1 MINQTV
7 KKMSLTGL
15 ILMIFTSVFGFANG
29 PSAFYLMGY
38 SAAPFYILSALFF
51 FIPFALM
58 MAEMGSAY
66 RKEEGGIYSW
76 MNNSVGPRFAFM
88 GTFMWFSSYV
98 IWMVSTAA
106 KVWVP
111 FSTFLFGSDQTQ
123 TWSFAGLTSTQAV
136 GLLAVC
142 WMLLVTF
149 VAAKGI
155 NKIAKVT
162 AVGGIAVMCLNLVLL
177 VVSMAILAL
186 NGGHF
191 EQPINFVVSPNPG
204 YQSGLAMLSFVVFA
218 IFAYGGIEA
227 VGGLVDKTENPEKN
241 FAKGIVFAAIVISI
255 GYALAIFLWGVSANW
270 QQVLSN
276 RTTNLGNIT
285 YVLMHSLGETFG
297 HALNLSPDATASLGM
312 WFARITGLSMFL
324 AYTGAF
330 FTLIYSP
337 LKAIVQGTPKAL
349 WPAPLTRLNNNGM
362 PETAMWSQCL
372 LVSLFILLV
381 SFGGDTAS
389 AFYNKLTLMANV
401 SMTLPYLFLAL
412 AFPFFK
418 AKSGLERPFVIFK
431 TRVSTLLATT
441 VVVLIVSFA
450 NIFTVIQPVIEAND
464 WSSALWM
471 VGGPVFFSLLAM
483 GIYENY
489 RRRVEKLPELA
500 VE

>member
-1 MINQTV
+1 MTHTI
-7 KKMSLTGL
+7 KKMSLIGL
-15 ILMIFTSVFGFANG
+15 ILMIFTSVFGFANS

-38 SAAPFYILSALFF
+38 SAIPWYIFSALLF

-76 MNNSVGPRFAFM
+76 MNNSVGPRYAFI

-106 KVWVP
+106 KIWVP
-111 FSTFLFGSDQTQ
+111 FSTFVFGADMTQ
-123 TWSFAGLTSTQAV
+123 HWRIAGLEPTQVV
-136 GLLAVC
+136 GLLAFG
-142 WMLLVTF
+142 WMILVTC
-149 VAAKGI
+149 VAARGI
-155 NKIAKVT
+155 NKIARIT

-177 VVSMAILAL
+177 LVSVAILLL

-191 EQPINFVVSPNPG
+191 AQEINFTSSPNPG
-204 YQSGLAMLSFVVFA
+204 YHSGLAMLSFVVFA

-227 VGGLVDKTENPEKN
+227 VGGLVDKTEKPEKN

-255 GYALAIFLWGVSANW
+255 GYSLAIFLWGVSTNW
-270 QQVLSN
+270 QQILSN
-276 RTTNLGNIT
+276 SAVNLGNIT
-285 YVLMHSLGETFG
+285 YILMSSLGTTLG
-297 HALNLSPDATASLGM
+297 NALNLSPDAAMTVGV

-330 FTLIYSP
+330 FTLSYSP
-337 LKAIVQGTPKAL
+337 LKAIIQGTPKAL
-349 WPAPLTRLNNNGM
+349 WPAPMTTLNANGM
-362 PETAMWSQCL
+362 PATAMWLQCV

-418 AKSGLERPFVIFK
+418 ARQDLERPFVLFK
-431 TRVSTLLATT
+431 TKASTLVATG
-441 VVVLIVSFA
+441 VVVLVVTFA
-450 NIFTVIQPVIEAND
+450 NVFTIIQPVIEAGD
-464 WSSALWM
+464 WDSALWM
-471 VGGPVFFSLLAM
+471 IGGPIFFSLLAM
-483 GIYENY
+483 AIYQNY
-489 RRRVEKLPELA
+489 SSRMSADPEWA
-500 VE
+500 AE

>member
-1 MINQTV
+1 MPQQI
-7 KKMSLTGL
+7 KKMSLIGL
-15 ILMIFTSVFGFANG
+15 ILMIFTSVFGFANS

-38 SAAPFYILSALFF
+38 SAMPFYLFSALFF

-76 MNNSVGPRFAFM
+76 MNRSVGPRFAFI

-98 IWMVSTAA
+98 VWMVSTAA
-106 KVWVP
+106 KIWVP
-111 FSTFLFGSDQTQ
+111 FSTFLFGADKTQ
-123 TWSFAGLTSTQAV
+123 SWAFAGLTSTQTV
-136 GLLAVC
+136 GVLAAC
-142 WMLLVTF
+142 WMVLVTL

-155 NKIAKVT
+155 NKIAKIT

-177 VVSMAILAL
+177 LVNGAILLL

-191 EQPINFVVSPNPG
+191 AQPLDFTASPNPG

-227 VGGLVDKTENPEKN
+227 VGGLVDKTEKPEKN
-241 FAKGIVFAAIVISI
+241 FAKGIIIAALVISI
-255 GYALAIFLWGVSANW
+255 GYSLAIVLWGVSANW

-276 RTTNLGNIT
+276 HSTNLGNIT
-285 YVLMHSLGETFG
+285 YVLMTSLGATLG
-297 HALNLSPDATASLGM
+297 QALHLSPQAAALTGV

-330 FTLIYSP
+330 FTLSYSP
-337 LKAIVQGTPKAL
+337 LKAIIQGTPKAL
-349 WPAPLTRLNNNGM
+349 WPTMMTKVNANGM
-362 PETAMWSQCL
+362 PANAMWLQCL

-401 SMTLPYLFLAL
+401 SMTLPYLFLAI

-418 AKSGLERPFVIFK
+418 AKAELDRPFVMFK
-431 TRVSTLLATT
+431 SRISTLLATT
-441 VVVLIVSFA
+441 IVVLVVAFA
-450 NIFTVIQPVIEAND
+450 NIFTVIQPVMDSGD
-464 WSSALWM
+464 WNSTLWM
-471 VGGPVFFSLLAM
+471 VGGPIFFSLLAL

-489 RRRVEKLPELA
+489 RQRTAVQVALA
-500 VE
+500 EG

>member
-1 MINQTV
+1 MPQQI
-7 KKMSLTGL
+7 KKMSLIGL
-15 ILMIFTSVFGFANG
+15 ILMIFTSVFGFANT

-38 SAAPFYILSALFF
+38 SAMPFYLFSALFF

-76 MNNSVGPRFAFM
+76 MNRSVGPRFAFI

-98 IWMVSTAA
+98 VWMVSTAA
-106 KVWVP
+106 KIWVP
-111 FSTFLFGSDQTQ
+111 FSTFLFGADKTQ
-123 TWSFAGLTSTQAV
+123 SWAFAGLTSTQTV
-136 GLLAVC
+136 GVLAAC
-142 WMLLVTF
+142 WMVLVTL

-155 NKIAKVT
+155 NKIAKIT

-177 VVSMAILAL
+177 LVSGAILLL

-191 EQPINFVVSPNPG
+191 AQPLDFTASPNPG

-227 VGGLVDKTENPEKN
+227 VGGLVDKTEKPEKN
-241 FAKGIVFAAIVISI
+241 FAKGIIIAALVISI
-255 GYALAIFLWGVSANW
+255 GYSLAIVLWGVSANW

-276 RTTNLGNIT
+276 HSTNLGNIT
-285 YVLMHSLGETFG
+285 YVLMTSLGATLG
-297 HALNLSPDATASLGM
+297 QALHLSPQAAALTGV

-330 FTLIYSP
+330 FTLSYSP
-337 LKAIVQGTPKAL
+337 LKAIIQGTPKAL
-349 WPAPLTRLNNNGM
+349 WPMMMTKVNANGM
-362 PETAMWSQCL
+362 PANAMWLQCL

-401 SMTLPYLFLAL
+401 SMTLPYLFLAI

-418 AKSGLERPFVIFK
+418 AKADLDRPFVMFK
-431 TRVSTLLATT
+431 SRISTLLATT
-441 VVVLIVSFA
+441 IVVLVVAFA
-450 NIFTVIQPVIEAND
+450 NIFTVIQPVMDSGD
-464 WSSALWM
+464 WNSTLWM
-471 VGGPVFFSLLAM
+471 VGGPIFFSLLAL

-489 RRRVEKLPELA
+489 RQRTA
-500 VE
+500 VEVALAEG

>member
-1 MINQTV
+1 MPQQI
-7 KKMSLTGL
+7 KKMSLIGL
-15 ILMIFTSVFGFANG
+15 ILMIFTSVFGFANS

-38 SAAPFYILSALFF
+38 SAMLFYLFSALFF

-76 MNNSVGPRFAFM
+76 MNRSVGPRFAFI

-98 IWMVSTAA
+98 VWMVSTAA
-106 KVWVP
+106 KIWVP
-111 FSTFLFGSDQTQ
+111 FSTFLFGADKTQ
-123 TWSFAGLTSTQAV
+123 SWAFAGLTSTQTV
-136 GLLAVC
+136 GVLAAC
-142 WMLLVTF
+142 WMVLVTL

-155 NKIAKVT
+155 NKIAKIT

-177 VVSMAILAL
+177 LVSGAILLL

-191 EQPINFVVSPNPG
+191 AQPLDFTASPNPG

-227 VGGLVDKTENPEKN
+227 VGGLVDKTVKPEKN
-241 FAKGIVFAAIVISI
+241 FAKGIIIAALVISI
-255 GYALAIFLWGVSANW
+255 GYSLAIVLWGVSANW

-276 RTTNLGNIT
+276 HSTNLGNIT
-285 YVLMHSLGETFG
+285 YVLMTSLGATLG
-297 HALNLSPDATASLGM
+297 QALHLSPQAAALTGV

-330 FTLIYSP
+330 FTLSYSP
-337 LKAIVQGTPKAL
+337 LKAIIQGTPKAL
-349 WPAPLTRLNNNGM
+349 WPTMMTKVNANGM
-362 PETAMWSQCL
+362 PANAMWLQCL

-401 SMTLPYLFLAL
+401 SMTLPYLFLAI

-418 AKSGLERPFVIFK
+418 AKADLDRPFVMFK
-431 TRVSTLLATT
+431 SRISTLLATT
-441 VVVLIVSFA
+441 IVVLVVAFA
-450 NIFTVIQPVIEAND
+450 NIFTVIQPVMDSGD
-464 WSSALWM
+464 WNSTLWM
-471 VGGPVFFSLLAM
+471 VGGPIFFSLLAL

-489 RRRVEKLPELA
+489 RQRTAVQVALA
-500 VE
+500 EG

>member
-1 MINQTV
+1 MPQQI
-7 KKMSLTGL
+7 KKMSLIGL
-15 ILMIFTSVFGFANG
+15 ILMIFTSVFGFANS

-38 SAAPFYILSALFF
+38 SAMPFYLFSALFF

-76 MNNSVGPRFAFM
+76 MNRSVGPRFAFI

-98 IWMVSTAA
+98 VWMVSTAA
-106 KVWVP
+106 KIWVP
-111 FSTFLFGSDQTQ
+111 FSTFLFGADKTQ
-123 TWSFAGLTSTQAV
+123 SWAFAGLTSTQTV
-136 GLLAVC
+136 GVLAAC
-142 WMLLVTF
+142 WMVLVTL

-155 NKIAKVT
+155 NKIAKIT

-177 VVSMAILAL
+177 LVSGAILLL

-191 EQPINFVVSPNPG
+191 AQPLDFTASPSPG

-227 VGGLVDKTENPEKN
+227 VGGLVDKTEKPEKN
-241 FAKGIVFAAIVISI
+241 FAKGIIIAALVISI
-255 GYALAIFLWGVSANW
+255 GYSLAIVLWGVSANW

-276 RTTNLGNIT
+276 HSTNLGNIT
-285 YVLMHSLGETFG
+285 YVLMTSLGATLG
-297 HALNLSPDATASLGM
+297 QALHLSPQAAALTGV

-330 FTLIYSP
+330 FTLSYSP
-337 LKAIVQGTPKAL
+337 LKAIIQGTPKAL
-349 WPAPLTRLNNNGM
+349 WPTMMTKVNANGM
-362 PETAMWSQCL
+362 PANAMWLQCL

-401 SMTLPYLFLAL
+401 SMTLPYLFLAI

-418 AKSGLERPFVIFK
+418 AKADLDRPFVMFK
-431 TRVSTLLATT
+431 SRISTLLATT
-441 VVVLIVSFA
+441 IVVLVVAFA
-450 NIFTVIQPVIEAND
+450 NIFTVIQPVMDSGD
-464 WSSALWM
+464 WNSTLWM
-471 VGGPVFFSLLAM
+471 VGGPIFFSLLAL

-489 RRRVEKLPELA
+489 RQRTA
-500 VE
+500 VEVALAEG

>member
-1 MINQTV
+1 MPQQI
-7 KKMSLTGL
+7 KKMSLIGL
-15 ILMIFTSVFGFANG
+15 ILMIFTSVFGFANS

-38 SAAPFYILSALFF
+38 SAMPFYLFSALFF

-76 MNNSVGPRFAFM
+76 MNRSVGPRFAFI

-98 IWMVSTAA
+98 VWMVSTAA
-106 KVWVP
+106 KIWVP
-111 FSTFLFGSDQTQ
+111 FSTFLFGADKTQ
-123 TWSFAGLTSTQAV
+123 SWAFAGLTSTQTV
-136 GLLAVC
+136 GVLAAC
-142 WMLLVTF
+142 WMVLVTL

-155 NKIAKVT
+155 NKIAKIT

-177 VVSMAILAL
+177 LVSGAILLL

-191 EQPINFVVSPNPG
+191 AQPLDFTASPNLG

-227 VGGLVDKTENPEKN
+227 VGGLVDKTEKPEKN
-241 FAKGIVFAAIVISI
+241 FAKGIIIAALVISI
-255 GYALAIFLWGVSANW
+255 GYSLAIVLWGVSANW

-276 RTTNLGNIT
+276 HSTNLGNIT
-285 YVLMHSLGETFG
+285 YVLMTSLGATLG
-297 HALNLSPDATASLGM
+297 QALHLSPQAAALTGV

-330 FTLIYSP
+330 FTLSYSP
-337 LKAIVQGTPKAL
+337 LKAIIQGTPKAL
-349 WPAPLTRLNNNGM
+349 WPTMMTKVNANGM
-362 PETAMWSQCL
+362 PANAMWLQCL

-401 SMTLPYLFLAL
+401 SMTLPYLFLAI

-418 AKSGLERPFVIFK
+418 AKAELDRPFVMFK
-431 TRVSTLLATT
+431 SRISTLLATT
-441 VVVLIVSFA
+441 IVVLVVAFA
-450 NIFTVIQPVIEAND
+450 NIFTVIQPVMDSGD
-464 WSSALWM
+464 WNSTLWM
-471 VGGPVFFSLLAM
+471 VGGPIFFSLLAL

-489 RRRVEKLPELA
+489 RQRTAVQVALA
-500 VE
+500 EG

>member
-1 MINQTV
+1 MPQQI
-7 KKMSLTGL
+7 KKMSLIGL
-15 ILMIFTSVFGFANG
+15 ILMIFTSVFGFANS

-38 SAAPFYILSALFF
+38 SAMPFYLFSALFF

-76 MNNSVGPRFAFM
+76 MNRSVGPRFAFI

-98 IWMVSTAA
+98 VWMVSTAA
-106 KVWVP
+106 KIWVP
-111 FSTFLFGSDQTQ
+111 FSTFLFGADKTQ
-123 TWSFAGLTSTQAV
+123 SWAFAGLTSTQIV
-136 GLLAVC
+136 GVLAAC
-142 WMLLVTF
+142 WMVLVTL

-155 NKIAKVT
+155 NKIAKIT

-177 VVSMAILAL
+177 LVSGAILLL

-191 EQPINFVVSPNPG
+191 AQPLDFTASPNPG

-227 VGGLVDKTENPEKN
+227 VGGLVDKTEKPEKN
-241 FAKGIVFAAIVISI
+241 FAKGIIIAALVISI
-255 GYALAIFLWGVSANW
+255 GYSLAIVLWGVSANW

-276 RTTNLGNIT
+276 HSTNLGNIT
-285 YVLMHSLGETFG
+285 YVLMTSLGATLG
-297 HALNLSPDATASLGM
+297 QALHLSPQAAALTGV

-330 FTLIYSP
+330 FTLSYSP
-337 LKAIVQGTPKAL
+337 LKAIIQGTPKAL
-349 WPAPLTRLNNNGM
+349 WPTMMTKVNANGM
-362 PETAMWSQCL
+362 PANAMWLQCL

-401 SMTLPYLFLAL
+401 SMTLPYLFLAI

-418 AKSGLERPFVIFK
+418 AKADLDRPFVMFK
-431 TRVSTLLATT
+431 SRISTLLATT
-441 VVVLIVSFA
+441 IVVLVVAFA
-450 NIFTVIQPVIEAND
+450 NIFTVIQPVMDSGD
-464 WSSALWM
+464 WNSTLWM
-471 VGGPVFFSLLAM
+471 VGGPIFFSLLAL

-489 RRRVEKLPELA
+489 RQRTA
-500 VE
+500 VEVALAEG

>member
-1 MINQTV
+1 MTQSI
-7 KKMSLTGL
+7 KKMSLIGL
-15 ILMIFTSVFGFANG
+15 ILMIFTSVFGFANS

-38 SAAPFYILSALFF
+38 SAITWYIFSALLF

-76 MNNSVGPRFAFM
+76 MNNSVGPRYAFI

-98 IWMVSTAA
+98 IWMVSTSA

-111 FSTFLFGSDQTQ
+111 FSTFLFGADMTQ
-123 TWSFAGLTSTQAV
+123 HWGVAGLASTQVV
-136 GLLAVC
+136 GLLAVV
-142 WMLLVTF
+142 WMILVTT

-155 NKIAKVT
+155 NKIARIT

-177 VVSMAILAL
+177 LVSIAILLL

-191 EQPINFVVSPNPG
+191 AQPINFTASPNPG
-204 YQSGLAMLSFVVFA
+204 YQSGLAVLSFVVFA

-227 VGGLVDKTENPEKN
+227 VGGLVDKTDKPEKN
-241 FAKGIVFAAIVISI
+241 FAKGIIFAAIVISI
-255 GYALAIFLWGVSANW
+255 GYSLAIFLWGVSTNW
-270 QQVLSN
+270 QQILSDHSV
-276 RTTNLGNIT
+276 NLGNIT
-285 YVLMHSLGETFG
+285 YVLMTSLGTTLG
-297 HALNLSPDATASLGM
+297 NALHLPPDVAATVGV

-330 FTLIYSP
+330 FTLSYSP
-337 LKAIVQGTPKAL
+337 LKAIIQGTPKAL
-349 WPAPLTRLNNNGM
+349 WPSSMTRLNENGM
-362 PETAMWSQCL
+362 PSTAMWMQCA

-418 AKSGLERPFVIFK
+418 AKMDLERPFVMFK
-431 TRVSTLLATT
+431 TKASTWLATT
-441 VVVLIVSFA
+441 VVVPVVTFA
-450 NIFTVIQPVIEAND
+450 NIFTVIQPVIDAGD

-471 VGGPVFFSLLAM
+471 MGGPVFFSLLAM
-483 GIYENY
+483 AIYENY
-489 RRRVEKLPELA
+489 HRRVNRQPELVA
-500 VE
+500 E

>member
-1 MINQTV
+1 MSDNL
-7 KKMSLTGL
+7 KKMSLMGL
-15 ILMIFTSVFGFANG
+15 VLMIFTSVFGFANSA
-29 PSAFYLMGY
+29 SAFYLMGH
-38 SAAPFYILSALFF
+38 SATPWYIFAALFF

-58 MAEMGSAY
+58 MAEMGAAY

-76 MNNSVGPRFAFM
+76 MENSVGPRYAFI

-111 FSTFLFGSDQTQ
+111 FSTFIVGADMTQ
-123 TWSFAGLTSTQAV
+123 HWHVAGLQPTQVV
-136 GLLAVC
+136 GVLAIV
-142 WMLLVTF
+142 WMGGVTF

-177 VVSMAILAL
+177 LASIAILLL

-191 EQPINFVVSPNPG
+191 AEAINFTASPNPG
-204 YQSGLAMLSFVVFA
+204 YHSDLSMLSFMVFA
-218 IFAYGGIEA
+218 LFAYGGIEA

-241 FAKGIVFAAIVISI
+241 FAKGIIFAAIVISI
-255 GYALAIFLWGVSANW
+255 GYSLAIILWGVSTNW
-270 QQVLSN
+270 QQVLS
-276 RTTNLGNIT
+276 TDSTNLGNIT
-285 YVLMHSLGETFG
+285 YVLMESLGATLG
-297 HALNLSPDATASLGM
+297 NALHLSPEAASLTGV

-337 LKAIVQGTPKAL
+337 LKAIVQGTPKEM
-349 WPAPLTRLNNNGM
+349 WPAPMARLNKSGM
-362 PETAMWSQCL
+362 PETAMWLQCL
-372 LVSLFILLV
+372 LVSLIILLV
-381 SFGGDTAS
+381 SFGGGTAS
-389 AFYNKLTLMANV
+389 AFYNKVTLMANV

-418 AKSGLERPFVIFK
+418 AKTDLHRPFVIFK
-431 TRVSTLLATT
+431 SRGTTLVMTG
-441 VVVLIVSFA
+441 VVVLLVAFA
-450 NIFTVIQPVIEAND
+450 NIFTVIEPVIEKGD

-471 VGGPVFFSLLAM
+471 AGGPVFFSLLAL
-483 GIYENY
+483 GLYERY
-489 RRRVEKLPELA
+489 QRRISRVGGLSPR
-500 VE
+500 

>member
-1 MINQTV
+1 MPQQI
-7 KKMSLTGL
+7 KKMSLIGL
-15 ILMIFTSVFGFANG
+15 ILMIFTSVFGFANS

-38 SAAPFYILSALFF
+38 SAMPFYLFSALFF

-76 MNNSVGPRFAFM
+76 MNRSVGPRFAFI

-98 IWMVSTAA
+98 VWMVSTAA
-106 KVWVP
+106 KIWVP
-111 FSTFLFGSDQTQ
+111 FSTFLFGADKTQ
-123 TWSFAGLTSTQAV
+123 SWAFAGLTSTQTV
-136 GLLAVC
+136 GVLAAC
-142 WMLLVTF
+142 WMVLVTL

-155 NKIAKVT
+155 NKIAKIT

-177 VVSMAILAL
+177 LVSGAILLL

-191 EQPINFVVSPNPG
+191 AQPLDFTASPNPG

-227 VGGLVDKTENPEKN
+227 VGGLVDKTEKPEKN
-241 FAKGIVFAAIVISI
+241 FAKGIIIAALVISI
-255 GYALAIFLWGVSANW
+255 GYSLAIVLWGVSANW

-276 RTTNLGNIT
+276 HSTNLGNIT
-285 YVLMHSLGETFG
+285 YVLMTSLGATLG
-297 HALNLSPDATASLGM
+297 QALHLSPQAAALTGV

-330 FTLIYSP
+330 FTLSYSP
-337 LKAIVQGTPKAL
+337 LKAIIQGTPKAL
-349 WPAPLTRLNNNGM
+349 WPTMMTKVNANGM
-362 PETAMWSQCL
+362 PANAMWLQCL

-401 SMTLPYLFLAL
+401 SMTLPYLFLAI

-418 AKSGLERPFVIFK
+418 AKADLDRPFVMFK
-431 TRVSTLLATT
+431 SHISTLLATT
-441 VVVLIVSFA
+441 IVVLVVAFA
-450 NIFTVIQPVIEAND
+450 NIFTVIQPVMDSGD
-464 WSSALWM
+464 WNSTLWM
-471 VGGPVFFSLLAM
+471 VGGPIFFSLLAL

-489 RRRVEKLPELA
+489 RQRTAVQVALA
-500 VE
+500 EG

>member
-1 MINQTV
+1 MSPSM
-7 KKMSLTGL
+7 KKMTLTGL
-15 ILMIFTSVFGFANG
+15 ILMIFTSVFGFANS

-38 SAAPFYILSALFF
+38 SAMPFYIVSALLF

-76 MNNSVGPRFAFM
+76 MNNSIGPRYAFI

-98 IWMVSTAA
+98 VWMVSTAA

-111 FSTFLFGSDQTQ
+111 FSTFLFGSDKTQ
-123 TWSFAGLTSTQAV
+123 VWAFAGLSSTQVV
-136 GLLAVC
+136 GILAVC
-142 WMLLVTF
+142 WMVTVTR
-149 VAAKGI
+149 VASKGI
-155 NKIAKVT
+155 NKIARIT
-162 AVGGIAVMCLNLVLL
+162 AVGGISVMCLNVVLL
-177 VVSMAILAL
+177 LVSIAILCL

-191 EQPINFVVSPNPG
+191 AEQINFASSPNPN

-241 FAKGIVFAAIVISI
+241 FAKGIIFAAIVISI
-255 GYALAIFLWGVSANW
+255 GYSLAIFLWGVSTNW

-276 RTTNLGNIT
+276 DTTNLGNIT
-285 YVLMHSLGETFG
+285 YVLMK
-297 HALNLSPDATASLGM
+297 SLGM
-312 WFARITGLSMFL
+312 TLGQAMHLSPEAAITMGVWFARITGLSMFL

-337 LKAIVQGTPKAL
+337 LKAIIQGTPKAL
-349 WPAPLTRLNNNGM
+349 WPETMTRLNPVGM
-362 PETAMWSQCL
+362 PANAMWMQCL

-401 SMTLPYLFLAL
+401 SMTLPYLFLSL

-418 AKSGLERPFVIFK
+418 AKQGLERPFVIFK
-431 TRVSTLLATT
+431 NRAATLLATT
-441 VVVLIVSFA
+441 VVVMVVAFA
-450 NIFTVIQPVIEAND
+450 NIFTVIQPVIEAGD
-464 WSSALWM
+464 WNSALWM
-471 VGGPVFFSLLAM
+471 TGGPIFFSLLAM

-489 RRRVEKLPELA
+489 RRRNMTGQAEMV
-500 VE
+500 

>member
-1 MINQTV
+1 MPQQI
-7 KKMSLTGL
+7 KKMSLIGL
-15 ILMIFTSVFGFANG
+15 ILMIFTSVFGFANS

-38 SAAPFYILSALFF
+38 SAMPFYLFSALFF

-76 MNNSVGPRFAFM
+76 MNRSVGPRFAFI

-98 IWMVSTAA
+98 VWMVSTAA
-106 KVWVP
+106 KIWVP
-111 FSTFLFGSDQTQ
+111 FSTFLFGADKTQ
-123 TWSFAGLTSTQAV
+123 SWAFAGLTSTQTV
-136 GLLAVC
+136 GVLAAC
-142 WMLLVTF
+142 WMVLVML

-155 NKIAKVT
+155 NKIAKIT

-177 VVSMAILAL
+177 LVSGAILLL

-191 EQPINFVVSPNPG
+191 AQPLDFTASPNPG

-227 VGGLVDKTENPEKN
+227 VGGLVDKTEKPEKN
-241 FAKGIVFAAIVISI
+241 FAKGIIIAALVISI
-255 GYALAIFLWGVSANW
+255 GYSLAIVLWGVSANW

-276 RTTNLGNIT
+276 HSTNLGNIT
-285 YVLMHSLGETFG
+285 YVLMTSLGATLG
-297 HALNLSPDATASLGM
+297 QALHLSPQAAALTGV

-330 FTLIYSP
+330 FTLSYSP
-337 LKAIVQGTPKAL
+337 LKAIIQGTPKAL
-349 WPAPLTRLNNNGM
+349 WPTMMTKVNANGM
-362 PETAMWSQCL
+362 PANAMWLQCL

-401 SMTLPYLFLAL
+401 SMTLPYLFLAI

-418 AKSGLERPFVIFK
+418 AKADLDRPFVMFK
-431 TRVSTLLATT
+431 SRISTLLATT
-441 VVVLIVSFA
+441 IVVLVVAFA
-450 NIFTVIQPVIEAND
+450 NIFTVIQPVMDSGD
-464 WSSALWM
+464 WNSTLWM
-471 VGGPVFFSLLAM
+471 VGGPIFFSLLAL

-489 RRRVEKLPELA
+489 RQRTAAQVALA
-500 VE
+500 EG

>member
-1 MINQTV
+1 MPQQI
-7 KKMSLTGL
+7 KKMSLIGL
-15 ILMIFTSVFGFANG
+15 ILMIFTSVFGFANS

-38 SAAPFYILSALFF
+38 SAMPFYLFSALFF

-76 MNNSVGPRFAFM
+76 MNRSVGPRFAFI

-98 IWMVSTAA
+98 VWMVSTAA
-106 KVWVP
+106 KIWVP
-111 FSTFLFGSDQTQ
+111 FSTFLFGADKTQ
-123 TWSFAGLTSTQAV
+123 SWAFAGLTSTQTV
-136 GLLAVC
+136 GVLAAC
-142 WMLLVTF
+142 WMVLVTL

-155 NKIAKVT
+155 NKIAKIT

-177 VVSMAILAL
+177 LVSGAILLL

-191 EQPINFVVSPNPG
+191 AQPLDFTASPNPG

-227 VGGLVDKTENPEKN
+227 VGGLVDKTEKPEKN
-241 FAKGIVFAAIVISI
+241 FAKGIIIAALVISI
-255 GYALAIFLWGVSANW
+255 GYSLAIVPWGVSANW

-276 RTTNLGNIT
+276 HSTNLGNIT
-285 YVLMHSLGETFG
+285 YVLMTSLGATLG
-297 HALNLSPDATASLGM
+297 QALHLSPQAAALTGV

-330 FTLIYSP
+330 FTLSYSP
-337 LKAIVQGTPKAL
+337 LKAIIQGTPKAL
-349 WPAPLTRLNNNGM
+349 WPTMMTKVNANGM
-362 PETAMWSQCL
+362 PANAMWLQCL

-401 SMTLPYLFLAL
+401 SMTLPYLFLAI

-418 AKSGLERPFVIFK
+418 AKADLDRPFVMFK
-431 TRVSTLLATT
+431 SRISTLLATT
-441 VVVLIVSFA
+441 IVVLVVAFA
-450 NIFTVIQPVIEAND
+450 NIFTVIQPVMDSGD
-464 WSSALWM
+464 WNSTLWM
-471 VGGPVFFSLLAM
+471 VGGPIFFSLLAL

-489 RRRVEKLPELA
+489 RQRTA
-500 VE
+500 VEVALAEG

>member
-1 MINQTV
+1 MPQQI
-7 KKMSLTGL
+7 KKMSLIGL
-15 ILMIFTSVFGFANG
+15 ILMIFTSVFGFANS

-38 SAAPFYILSALFF
+38 SAMPFYLFSALFF

-76 MNNSVGPRFAFM
+76 MNRSVGPRFAFI

-98 IWMVSTAA
+98 VWMVSTAA
-106 KVWVP
+106 KIWVP
-111 FSTFLFGSDQTQ
+111 FSTFLFGADKTQ
-123 TWSFAGLTSTQAV
+123 SWAFAGLTSTQTV
-136 GLLAVC
+136 GVLAAC
-142 WMLLVTF
+142 WMVLVTL

-155 NKIAKVT
+155 NKIAKIT

-177 VVSMAILAL
+177 LVSGAILLL

-191 EQPINFVVSPNPG
+191 AQPLDFTASPNPG

-227 VGGLVDKTENPEKN
+227 VGGLVDKTEKPEKN
-241 FAKGIVFAAIVISI
+241 FAKGIIIAALVISI
-255 GYALAIFLWGVSANW
+255 GYSLAILLWGVSANW

-276 RTTNLGNIT
+276 HSTNLGNIT
-285 YVLMHSLGETFG
+285 YVLMTSLGATLG
-297 HALNLSPDATASLGM
+297 QALHLSPQAAALTGV

-330 FTLIYSP
+330 FTLSYSP
-337 LKAIVQGTPKAL
+337 LKAIIQGTPKAL
-349 WPAPLTRLNNNGM
+349 WPTMMTKVNANGM
-362 PETAMWSQCL
+362 PANAMWLQCL

-401 SMTLPYLFLAL
+401 SMTLPYLFLAI

-418 AKSGLERPFVIFK
+418 AKADLDRPFVMFK
-431 TRVSTLLATT
+431 SRISTLLATT
-441 VVVLIVSFA
+441 IVVLVVAFA
-450 NIFTVIQPVIEAND
+450 NIFTVIQPVMDSGD
-464 WSSALWM
+464 WNSTLWM
-471 VGGPVFFSLLAM
+471 VGGPIFFSLLAL

-489 RRRVEKLPELA
+489 RQRTA
-500 VE
+500 VEVALAEG